1 MVGKQGDCFASSAQA
16 QAAVQAQSVA
26 IGANG
31 QAIASASSSTNAAMT
46 SCMAI
51 GSDVNTWRLFH
62 NPDPMQFSGG
72 EFHMDASSVIDVTT
86 SDIVFAQV
94 SRAYALAS
102 SWSGAA
108 SASASASVGY
118 NSGSFGGYAWS
129 MSGGKNLLISQP
141 VQQPVQPQQPVV
153 TQVTNNPV
161 LNQPVSNASASAS
174 ASAVAGNVVSAEAEA
189 QTTPN
194 NNFWGSF
201 NWSPFFKN

>member
-1 MVGKQGDCFASSAQA
+1 MG
-16 QAAVQAQSVA
+16 
-26 IGANG
+26 
-31 QAIASASSSTNAAMT
+31 
-46 SCMAI
+46 
-51 GSDVNTWRLFH
+51 NTWRLFH

-72 EFHMDASSVIDVTT
+72 KFHMDASSVIDVTT

-102 SWSGAA
+102 SWSGTA

-161 LNQPVSNASASAS
+161 LNQPVSNASASPQHQQLPAMS
-174 ASAVAGNVVSAEAEA
+174 SPPRQRLRPRQITTSGAVLIGARSSKTKTRKRLYDLSHSLVETNC
-189 QTTPN
+189 TY
-194 NNFWGSF
+194 
-201 NWSPFFKN
+201 